1 MDFQRTLLIGG
12 LAIVGYLMIL
22 QWDKDYNQVPT
33 TTQQQEQHQT
43 VPSSEDAPQLTQAK
57 QGTADDIPKLDT
69 VSDAPTDSASVSE
82 QVVTVTTDTLAVE
95 IDTKGGNIVKVSLL
109 KYPVKLPDD
118 EEPNPAP
125 FTLLERSSAR
135 TFIAQSGLIG
145 PDGTD
150 SKGKPTYQTAQ
161 TSYQLN
167 GGDTLNV
174 DLSLIDKKGVK
185 VIKRYTFT
193 KGTYEVKVSY
203 VVDNT
208 SSTTWQANLYA
219 QLKRDNTQDPSN
231 SASSMGMSTYLGA
244 AVRGKEERYVKL
256 PFDEFDEEKF
266 SADVTGGYAAILQ
279 HYFVSSWIPNQE
291 QLNTF
296 YTRKAGNNNIV
307 GFKNQNN
314 PLKLAAGEKGEIS
327 ATLYIG
333 PKDQKRLAELA
344 DGLELTIDYGVLW
357 FVAQPLFWL
366 LTFIHSLIPNWG
378 WSIIL
383 LTVLVKAA
391 FYPLSAASYR
401 SMANMRRLSPKLQE
415 MRERFGDDRQKMSQ
429 AMMEMYKKE
438 KINPLGGC
446 LPILV
451 QMPVFIALY
460 WVLLESVEL
469 RQAPWLG
476 WITDLSVKDPYFIL
490 PLIMGASMFV
500 QQLLNPTPPDPM
512 QAKVMKMMP
521 IIFTVFFLF
530 FPAGLVLYWVVN
542 NLLSIAQQWMI
553 TRQIE
558 GQAAAK
564 STK

>member
-1 MDFQRTLLIGG
+1 MDFQRTLLIAG

-22 QWDKDYNQVPT
+22 QWDKDYDQVPT
-33 TTQQQEQHQT
+33 STDQHQT
-43 VPSSEDAPQLTQAK
+43 ISSVGDTPKLTQPK
-57 QGTADDIPKLDT
+57 TDTDDVPKLDSAIGDATDNT
-69 VSDAPTDSASVSE
+69 VATNE
-82 QVVTVTTDTLAVE
+82 IVTVTTDTLVVE
-95 IDTKGGNIVKVSLL
+95 INTNGGDIVKASLRG
-109 KYPVKLPDD
+109 YPVKLPDAD
-118 EEPNPAP
+118 EPTPAP
-125 FTLLERSSAR
+125 FALLEQSSAR

-150 SKGKPTYQTAQ
+150 GKGKPTYQVADTR
-161 TSYQLN
+161 YQLN
-167 GGDTLNV
+167 GNDALSV
-174 DLSLIDKKGVK
+174 DLTLKGNKGVQ

-193 KGTYEVKVSY
+193 KGSYEVKVSY

-231 SASSMGMSTYLGA
+231 TSSSSMGMNTYLGA
-244 AVRGKEERYVKL
+244 AVRSTEERYVKL
-256 PFDEFDEEKF
+256 PFDEFAENKYKAE
-266 SADVTGGYAAILQ
+266 VTGGYAAILQ
-279 HYFVSSWIPNQE
+279 HYFVSAWVPAQQ
-291 QLNTF
+291 QLNTY
-296 YTRKAGNNNIV
+296 YTKQSSGLNIV
-307 GFKNQNN
+307 GFVNQNN
-314 PLKLAAGEKGEIS
+314 PLKLSAGEKGEVS

-333 PKDQKRLAELA
+333 PKDQERLAELA
-344 DGLELTIDYGVLW
+344 DGLELTIDYGILW

-378 WSIIL
+378 WSIIV
-383 LTVLVKAA
+383 LTIMVKAA

-415 MRERFGDDRQKMSQ
+415 LRERFGDDRQKMSQ

-476 WITDLSVKDPYFIL
+476 WIVDLSQKDPYFIL

-558 GQAAAK
+558 NQAAK

>member
-1 MDFQRTLLIGG
+1 MDFQRTLLIAG

-43 VPSSEDAPQLTQAK
+43 VPSTGDTPQLSQVNPESPT
-57 QGTADDIPKLDT
+57 TDDVPKLDT
-69 VSDAPTDSASVSE
+69 VSDAATDASVAANKL
-82 QVVTVTTDTLAVE
+82 VTVTTDTLAVE
-95 IDTKGGNIVKVSLL
+95 IDTKGGDIIKVSLL

-118 EEPNPAP
+118 EEPNPP
-125 FTLLERSSAR
+125 SFTLLERSSAR

-150 SKGKPTYQTAQ
+150 SKGKPTYQSAQ
-161 TSYQLN
+161 ASYELN
-167 GGDTLNV
+167 GKDTLTV
-174 DLSLIDKKGVK
+174 DLSLIDEKGVK

-193 KGTYEVKVSY
+193 KGSYEVKVSY
-203 VVDNT
+203 VVDNS

-244 AVRGKEERYVKL
+244 AVRGQEERYVKL
-256 PFDEFDEEKF
+256 PFDEFDENKF

-279 HYFVSSWIPNQE
+279 HYFVSAWVPNQE
-291 QLNTF
+291 QLNNF
-296 YTRKAGNNNIV
+296 YTRKAGSQNIV

-314 PLKLAAGEKGEIS
+314 PLKLAAGEKGEVS
-327 ATLYIG
+327 ATLYVG

-344 DGLELTIDYGVLW
+344 DGLELTIDYGILW

-415 MRERFGDDRQKMSQ
+415 MRERYGDDRQKMSQ

-512 QAKVMKMMP
+512 QAKVMKLMP

-558 GQAAAK
+558 GQAASK
-564 STK
+564 